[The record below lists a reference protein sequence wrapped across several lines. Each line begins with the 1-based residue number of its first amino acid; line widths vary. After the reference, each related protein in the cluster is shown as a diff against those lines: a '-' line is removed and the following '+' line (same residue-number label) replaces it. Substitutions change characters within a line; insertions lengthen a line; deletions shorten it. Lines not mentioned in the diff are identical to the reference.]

1 MLQIMVKGISDGSY
15 KIDTACAVGR
25 LKGIYPEFYGDV
37 TLEGELKVLGSRY
50 TIVAKVSCMAKLLC
64 DVSLEDYNEEI
75 RADIEIAYLANTDLY
90 YSQKDQEDDDID
102 PDAEIII
109 HEDDKFIDLTEEVT
123 QQLNV
128 SLPMKRV
135 APKFRDKELEE
146 IYPEFTESNDEEIK
160 DQNEDIDERWSALK
174 KLKLN

>member
-1 MLQIMVKGISDGSY
+1 MLQIMVKGIGDGTY
-15 KIDTACAVGR
+15 NIDTACAVGR
-25 LKGIYPEFYGDV
+25 LKGIYPEFFGEV

-50 TIVAKVSCMAKLLC
+50 TITAKVSCMAKLLC
-64 DVSLEDYNEEI
+64 DVSLEDYKEEI
-75 RADIEIAYLANTDLY
+75 SAEIEVAYLANTDLY
-90 YSQKDQEDDDID
+90 YAQKEQDDDD
-102 PDAEIII
+102 PGREIII
-109 HEDDKFIDLTEEVT
+109 HEDDKFIDLTDEVT

-135 APKFRDKELEE
+135 APKYRDKDLED
-146 IYPEFTESNDEEIK
+146 IYPEYTEPNDENDK